1 MLPLLLLACIPPVLD
16 STDTGADTALAA
28 DTADTA
34 PRDETL
40 RFTLTNISAAGALD
54 TSAGATDIAIAPGL
68 LVLHDPGWS
77 LFTVGAVAEDTPLE
91 PLAEDGDPSELLAA
105 LAGDPAVRE
114 VLLLS
119 VKDDT
124 TYAAAPMHPGEH
136 ASVLATVAP
145 DENVS
150 FLAMFGQSNDVVVA
164 TAPGGV
170 AVLSGDGLAAL
181 PLGLYDVGTEMNQ
194 EPGAGSDQAPRQAA
208 PDTGATEGGSVTAID
223 GTDSYGWTWPATDTF
238 AKLVPTAE

>member
-1 MLPLLLLACIPPVLD
+1 MLPLLLACLPPILD
-16 STDTGADTALAA
+16 SGDSAP
-28 DTADTA
+28 DTA
-34 PRDETL
+34 PAVDTGDTAPDPVTL
-40 RFTLTNISAAGALD
+40 RFTLTNTSAAGDLS
-54 TSAGATDIAIAPGL
+54 TSAGPTDIALAPGL
-68 LVLHDPGWS
+68 LVVHDPGWS
-77 LFTVGAVAEDTPLE
+77 LFTLGAVAEDTPLE
-91 PLAEDGDPSELLAA
+91 PLAEDGDPTALQAA
-105 LAGDPAVRE
+105 LAADPAVRE

-136 ASVLATVAP
+136 ASVLAAVSA

-170 AVLSGDGLAAL
+170 AGLSGDGLAAL
-181 PLGLYDVGTEMNQ
+181 SLGLYDVGTEVNQ

-208 PDTGATEGGSVTAID
+208 PDTGAAEGGTITALS
-223 GTDSYGWTWPATDTF
+223 GTDSSGWTWPDPTTF
-238 AKLVPTAE
+238 ATLVPTAE